1 MTIHHSPFT
10 RSPFLPV
17 LLMALGFL
25 GLEMKMLAETWP
37 AAGTDFSIYY
47 RAALDFRQD
56 PSQLYRADAPGFDQ
70 YLYPPPSIL
79 LFSGFSTMPLQT
91 AYMVFIGLMYVCLVA
106 SLFLARSLCRD
117 AGLQWT
123 RWEFIAFAFLA
134 LASAP
139 VYHNISLGQVNSL
152 VLLLSLL
159 YLFLLNRRKPVAA
172 GIVLA
177 IAIWIKLYPALLLLA
192 AFDRKNRK
200 AVLSCAAAG
209 ILIPLAM
216 LPFVP
221 ISLYEGFLDKFLE
234 ITKYTSG
241 HIINQSFTAFLFR
254 FDMPPERIFLWPNIF
269 ETPGW
274 IKMLNLALL
283 ALLLL
288 VAWIRRR
295 PGSSENRLMLGAVLL
310 SASAMFS
317 NLGWG
322 HTYLLSLSLLMVGFP
337 LLRQNIRS
345 ILYYLLVIGIS
356 ALYLIP
362 VHNHPSPL
370 DRLPFIVQ
378 NLYYSRLLWLTLF
391 LVMVVLLSRRGT
403 SEAQAQREE
412 GRKWKMSSNRQ
423 G

>member
-1 MTIHHSPFT
+1 LEFT
-10 RSPFLPV
+10 
-17 LLMALGFL
+17 
-25 GLEMKMLAETWP
+25 
-37 AAGTDFSIYY
+37 
-47 RAALDFRQD
+47 
-56 PSQLYRADAPGFDQ
+56 
-70 YLYPPPSIL
+70 
-79 LFSGFSTMPLQT
+79 
-91 AYMVFIGLMYVCLVA
+91 
-106 SLFLARSLCRD
+106 
-117 AGLQWT
+117 
-123 RWEFIAFAFLA
+123 AFAFLA

-159 YLFLLNRRKPVAA
+159 YLFLLNRQKPVAA

-177 IAIWIKLYPALLLLA
+177 VAIWVKLYPALLLLA

-209 ILIPLAM
+209 ILIPLAL

-221 ISLYEGFLDKFLE
+221 LSLYEGFMGKFLE

-254 FDMPPERIFLWPNIF
+254 FGMSPEKIFLWPNIF
-269 ETPGW
+269 ETTGW

-288 VAWIRRR
+288 VAWVRRR
-295 PGSSENRLMLGAVLL
+295 PGTSENRLLLGAVLL
-310 SASAMFS
+310 SAGALFS

-322 HTYLLSLSLLMVGFP
+322 HTYLLSLPLLMAGFP
-337 LLRQNIRS
+337 LLRRSIRS
-345 ILYYLLVIGIS
+345 SVLYYLLILGIS

-370 DRLPFIVQ
+370 DRLPFLVQ

-391 LVMVVLLSRRGT
+391 LVMVVLVSRKGSR
-403 SEAQAQREE
+403 EAEARKDE
-412 GRKWKMSSNRQ
+412 GRRWKMTSNRQ

>member
-1 MTIHHSPFT
+1 
-10 RSPFLPV
+10 V
-17 LLMALGFL
+17 LLIALGFL

-47 RAALDFRQD
+47 RAALDFRED
-56 PSQLYRADAPGFDQ
+56 PSLLYKAEAPGFDQ

-79 LFSGFSTMPLQT
+79 LFSGFSLMPIQT

-106 SLFLARSLCRD
+106 SLLLARSLCRD
-117 AGLQWT
+117 AGLGWT
-123 RWEFIAFAFLA
+123 RWEFVAFAFLA

-152 VLLLSLL
+152 VLFLSLL
-159 YLFLLNRRKPVAA
+159 YLFLLNRQKPVAA

-209 ILIPLAM
+209 ILIPALL

-221 ISLYEGFLDKFLE
+221 FSLYEGFAGKFLQ

-241 HIINQSFTAFLFR
+241 HIINQSFTAFLYR
-254 FDMPPERIFLWPNIF
+254 FGMSPERIFLWPNIF
-269 ETPGW
+269 ETTGW

-288 VAWIRRR
+288 LTWVRRR
-295 PGSSENRLMLGAVLL
+295 PGTSENRLLLGAVLL
-310 SASAMFS
+310 SASAVFS

-322 HTYLLSLSLLMVGFP
+322 HTYLLSLPLLMAGFP
-337 LLRQNIRS
+337 LLRQSIRS
-345 ILYYLLVIGIS
+345 SVLYYLFVLLIS

-362 VHNHPSPL
+362 VHNHPSLL
-370 DRLPFIVQ
+370 DRLPFFVQ
-378 NLYYSRLLWLTLF
+378 NIYYSRLLWLTLF
-391 LVMVVLLSRRGT
+391 LVIIVLISRKGST
-403 SEAQAQREE
+403 EAQAQRDEA
-412 GRKWKMSSNRQ
+412 RRWKMSSNRQ